1 MSTDR
6 KGRAAA
12 HTRKVDRGRKEQ
24 HIIANAKITNHHNLI
39 LEKVRESAVSVLPIF
54 VIVVLLCFSVSPI
67 ETDLFLSFLVG
78 AFFVIIGMGFFSLGA
93 ETSMTPIGS
102 KIGTAM
108 TKSRSLPLIITVSFI
123 LGFAVTIAEP
133 DLQVLAQT
141 VPHINNTVLLVT
153 VGVGVGFFLCVCM
166 ARILTAFACA
176 GC

>member
-6 KGRAAA
+6 KKRAAA

-102 KIGTAM
+102 
-108 TKSRSLPLIITVSFI
+108 
-123 LGFAVTIAEP
+123 
-133 DLQVLAQT
+133 
-141 VPHINNTVLLVT
+141 
-153 VGVGVGFFLCVCM
+153 
-166 ARILTAFACA
+166 
-176 GC
+176 